1 MLAAAVGYSLLS
13 GARRYHMQ
21 RSNLHPVFI
30 YENKSPEENLLFLSC
45 IDLRLTD
52 NLLNFLHFDHL
63 ANRYDDYTLA
73 GASLM
78 TRFRDRSFT
87 SCFKQKFYDRR
98 TTGHQ
103 SLPHWERCLGCHL
116 QISKHLHHIQ
126 DVYIVEHQ
134 SCGACKEYLNEDR
147 LAADEVACIANSRK
161 PSGLRKFLF

>member
-1 MLAAAVGYSLLS
+1 MLSAAVGYTLLS
-13 GARRYHMQ
+13 GARGYHMQ

-78 TRFRDRSFT
+78 TRFRDRSFY
-87 SCFKQKFYDRR
+87 K
-98 TTGHQ
+98 
-103 SLPHWERCLGCHL
+103 LL
-116 QISKHLHHIQ
+116 
-126 DVYIVEHQ
+126 
-134 SCGACKEYLNEDR
+134 
-147 LAADEVACIANSRK
+147 
-161 PSGLRKFLF
+161 